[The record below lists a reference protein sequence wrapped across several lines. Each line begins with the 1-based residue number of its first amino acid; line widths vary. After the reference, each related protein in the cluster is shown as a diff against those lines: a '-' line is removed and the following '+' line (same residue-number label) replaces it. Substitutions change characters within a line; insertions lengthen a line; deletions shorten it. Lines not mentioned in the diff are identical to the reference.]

1 MFDMVFKMLPNTTGD
16 NIEEL
21 NDNGTNKAKKKKKT
35 RYTCEQIPK
44 PAQTYTFTDTSGI
57 NMKYEI

>member
-1 MFDMVFKMLPNTTGD
+1 MAPTKL
-16 NIEEL
+16 
-21 NDNGTNKAKKKKKT
+21 KKKKKT

-44 PAQTYTFTDTSGI
+44 PVQTYTFTDTSGI

>member
-1 MFDMVFKMLPNTTGD
+1 MFEMVFKMLPNTTGD

-21 NDNGTNKAKKKKKT
+21 NDNGTDKAKKTKKT

-44 PAQTYTFTDTSGI
+44 PVQTYTFTDTSGI